1 MILSIWAISCTS
13 SPKNKTAPKIT
24 PPDPY
29 TADGE
34 LVLQFVPDGSTITAD
49 GNSVLMPYW
58 YWEKIFD
65 YIVDTQAAQDIADTK
80 AQKK

>member
-1 MILSIWAISCTS
+1 MQ
-13 SPKNKTAPKIT
+13 KNKTAPKIT

>member
-1 MILSIWAISCTS
+1 MQ
-13 SPKNKTAPKIT
+13 KNKTAPKIT

-49 GNSVLMPYW
+49 GNSVLMPY
-58 YWEKIFD
+58 
-65 YIVDTQAAQDIADTK
+65 QAAQDIADTK